1 MPFAWICFAT
11 FQYIGH
17 EYRGKQRAFPWCTLL
32 LLSTLLKAIVCLG
45 PFPLSP
51 SLICQHS
58 TATCFYFENPFL
70 FWWHEQ
76 LCILWCDFWPWQVM
90 TVDAQKLSTYWLT
103 SNQKYVVVWIQN
115 IFKKK
120 QRSKL
125 VSLLINYFT
134 YVALSEKPSFDIQ
147 YNWSSKSLN
156 RVTTSLS

>member
-1 MPFAWICFAT
+1 MNCHLLDFVLQHSNILVMNSEEKNKLFLGALF
-11 FQYIGH
+11 FY
-17 EYRGKQRAFPWCTLL
+17 FPRY
-32 LLSTLLKAIVCLG
+32 SRQ
-45 PFPLSP
+45 FPLS
-51 SLICQHS
+51 SFLVICQHS
-58 TATCFYFENPFL
+58 TATCFCFENLKPCL

-90 TVDAQKLSTYWLT
+90 TVDTQKLSTYWLT

-156 RVTTSLS
+156 RVTTSLP

>member
-1 MPFAWICFAT
+1 MQLAWIRFAT
-11 FQYIGH
+11 FQYLLVMNTEENI
-17 EYRGKQRAFPWCTLL
+17 KLFLL
-32 LLSTLLKAIVCLG
+32 LLCTLLKAIICLG

-51 SLICQHS
+51 FLVICQHS
-58 TATCFYFENPFL
+58 NATCFCFENHCL

-76 LCILWCDFWPWQVM
+76 LCILWCDFWPWQVR
-90 TVDAQKLSTYWLT
+90 TADAQKLSTYWLT

-134 YVALSEKPSFDIQ
+134 YVALSEKPCSYIQ
-147 YNWSSKSLN
+147 CNWSSKSLN
-156 RVTTSLS
+156 RVTTSLP